1 MNEQRARNCLQG
13 RAQHRK
19 EAALRIQTPS
29 AAVRIQGGVL
39 SIKSIDQEGRGG
51 AQDLSQLWWKNI
63 STKKTVSFS
72 CNSVIYFQLT
82 KVSYQLWA
90 TNYTRPWHPALTVTI
105 PAFMEPTVYR
115 GARHKKPLKC
125 SKCWDERQHSIFK
138 E

>member
-51 AQDLSQLWWKNI
+51 AQDLSQL
-63 STKKTVSFS
+63 
-72 CNSVIYFQLT
+72 
-82 KVSYQLWA
+82 
-90 TNYTRPWHPALTVTI
+90 
-105 PAFMEPTVYR
+105 
-115 GARHKKPLKC
+115 
-125 SKCWDERQHSIFK
+125 
-138 E
+138 